1 MLNPVMSQVYL
12 VTVYN
17 KVVREM
23 VKDNTSHAFYSDLW
37 ADAHV
42 QDVSA
47 ATEDEARNKMA
58 LRFPKKD
65 GFVIEAV
72 KPVPQ

>member
-17 KVVREM
+17 KVVRAM

-37 ADAHV
+37 ADAHI

-47 ATEDEARNKMA
+47 ATEEEARHKMVQ
-58 LRFPKKD
+58 RFPEKD
-65 GFVIEAV
+65 GFVIEQI
-72 KPVPQ
+72 KPAPH

>member
-17 KVVREM
+17 RVVRAM
-23 VKDNTSHAFYSDLW
+23 VKDNRSHSFYSDLW
-37 ADAHV
+37 ANVHV

-47 ATEDEARNKMA
+47 TTEEEARRKMG
-58 LRFPKKD
+58 LRFPEKD
-65 GFVIEAV
+65 GFVIESIELA
-72 KPVPQ
+72 PR

>member
-23 VKDNTSHAFYSDLW
+23 VKDNRSHSFYSDLW
-37 ADAHV
+37 ANIHT
-42 QDVSA
+42 QDVCA
-47 ATEDEARNKMA
+47 ADEDEARQKMV
-58 LRFPKKD
+58 LRFPEED
-65 GFVIEAV
+65 GFVIESIA
-72 KPVPQ
+72 PAPH